1 MMFSPFERLVALRY
15 LRARR
20 SEGFISVIAGFS
32 LAGIAL
38 GVATLII
45 VMSVMNGFRDELM
58 GRILGLNGHLDVRG
72 AQGPLDDYVSLVDRL
87 KRIPGVVSVMPV
99 VDGQVLAQAPNGAS
113 SGALVRGMRPE
124 DVRAIPVIASNIRAG
139 SLDEFK
145 GTDNV
150 MIGTRFANRFGVAPG
165 DTLKLLSPQ
174 TNETAF
180 GSVPRTKTYTIVALF
195 EIGMYEYDNGY
206 VFMPLEAAQL
216 YFRTANAVTDIEIR
230 ATDPD
235 NLRPVTRAVIEAAG
249 RPVRVIDWQQSNA
262 SFFNALIVERNV
274 MFLILTLIIVVAAFN
289 VISGLIMLVKGKGRD
304 IAILRT
310 MGATRGMVMRIFFLA
325 GASVGTIG
333 TIAGFVIGLLFTRNI
348 ETIRGWLESLAGVN
362 VFSPEIYFLS
372 RLPARIDYGEVAT
385 VVLMALAL
393 SLLATLYPSWRA
405 ARLDPV
411 EALRYE

>member
-1 MMFSPFERLVALRY
+1 MFSPFERLVALRY

-45 VMSVMNGFRDELM
+45 VMSVMNGFRDELL

-72 AQGPLDDYVSLVDRL
+72 AHGPLEDYDSLIDRL
-87 KRIPGVVSVMPV
+87 KRIPGVVGVMPV
-99 VDGQVLAQAPNGAS
+99 VDGQVMAVAQSGAA

-124 DVRAIPVIASNIRAG
+124 DVRAISVIANNIRAG

-145 GTDNV
+145 GADNI

-165 DTLKLLSPQ
+165 DTLRLLSPQ
-174 TNETAF
+174 STDTAF
-180 GSVPRTKTYTIVALF
+180 GSVPRQKTYTVVGLF

-206 VFMPLEAAQL
+206 IFMPLEAAQL
-216 YFRTANAVTDIEIR
+216 YFRTGNAVTDIEIR
-230 ATDPD
+230 AADPD
-235 NLRPVTRAVIEAAG
+235 NLRTVTRAVLEAAG

-333 TIAGFVIGLLFTRNI
+333 TVLGFVIGLLFTRNI
-348 ETIRGWLESLAGVN
+348 ETIRGWLERLAGVN

-385 VVLMALAL
+385 VVIMALAL

>member
-45 VMSVMNGFRDELM
+45 VMSVMNGFRDELL

-72 AQGPLDDYVSLVDRL
+72 AQGPLEDYDSLIDRL
-87 KRIPGVVSVMPV
+87 KRIPGVVGVMPV
-99 VDGQVLAQAPNGAS
+99 VDGQVMAVARSGAA

-124 DVRAIPVIASNIRAG
+124 DVRAISVIANNIRAG

-145 GTDNV
+145 GADNI

-165 DTLKLLSPQ
+165 DTLRLLSPQ
-174 TNETAF
+174 STDTAF
-180 GSVPRTKTYTIVALF
+180 GSVPRQKTYTVVGLF

-206 VFMPLEAAQL
+206 IFMPLEAAQL
-216 YFRTANAVTDIEIR
+216 YFRTGNAVTDIEIR
-230 ATDPD
+230 AADPD
-235 NLRPVTRAVIEAAG
+235 NLRTVTRAVLEAAG

-333 TIAGFVIGLLFTRNI
+333 TVLGFVIGLLFTRNI
-348 ETIRGWLESLAGVN
+348 ETIRGWLERLAGVN

-385 VVLMALAL
+385 VVIMALAL

>member
-1 MMFSPFERLVALRY
+1 MFSPFERLVALRY

-45 VMSVMNGFRDELM
+45 VMSVMNGFRDELL

-72 AQGPLDDYVSLVDRL
+72 AHGPLEDYDSLIDRL
-87 KRIPGVVSVMPV
+87 KRIPGVVGVMPV
-99 VDGQVLAQAPNGAS
+99 VDGQVMAVARSGAA

-124 DVRAIPVIASNIRAG
+124 DVRAISVIANNIRAG

-145 GTDNV
+145 GADNI

-165 DTLKLLSPQ
+165 DTLRLLSPQ
-174 TNETAF
+174 STDTAF
-180 GSVPRTKTYTIVALF
+180 GSVPRQKTYTVVGLF

-206 VFMPLEAAQL
+206 IFMPLEAAQL
-216 YFRTANAVTDIEIR
+216 YFRTGNAVTDIEIR
-230 ATDPD
+230 AADPD
-235 NLRPVTRAVIEAAG
+235 NLRTVTRAVLEAAG
-249 RPVRVIDWQQSNA
+249 RPIRVIDWQQSNA

-333 TIAGFVIGLLFTRNI
+333 TVLGFVIGLLFTRNI
-348 ETIRGWLESLAGVN
+348 ETIRGWLERLAGVN

-385 VVLMALAL
+385 VVIMALAL